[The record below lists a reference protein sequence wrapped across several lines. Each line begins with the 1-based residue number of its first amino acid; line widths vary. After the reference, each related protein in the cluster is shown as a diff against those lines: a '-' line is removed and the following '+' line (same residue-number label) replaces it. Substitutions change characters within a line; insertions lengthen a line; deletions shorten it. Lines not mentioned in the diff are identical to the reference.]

1 MKKLLACLGA
11 LTITT
16 SSASTILAC
25 NPGSISNKTKEDPV
39 VNPIFDKDGKIIKKL
54 TKWTVDN
61 PLLFNSTNYQ
71 SLKVEDLKQVITN
84 QLPLDKNYEV
94 VLDNETYQPINVSG
108 TEVNN
113 GKVNVS
119 VLHNGAAIA
128 ASDTK
133 QSVFTVN
140 FLTKEINDAKN
151 LWKNLN
157 EKTSGSISRL
167 TDLKLNF
174 NGAKM
179 PLKTILGLIPSLVNL
194 GKLPT
199 TIPTTFASADPNQKQ
214 WTEFTNQLTRLPAIG
229 DIMKITFDETFEV
242 ASRVKIKISGNVGD
256 IINALAPDLIHF
268 HNFLLSQKAESHNNL
283 ILSLIQYLFKKPT
296 DINNDGFTKINSQVK
311 HPITTNLDSIV
322 HNLFQP
328 WQTTTGESSKITAPF
343 KLAAMIKIPLWGWET
358 YQIKWDCGDIDLGN
372 KNINKMGKDLF
383 NQLLNHDLTK
393 DVFLKIDL
401 GSIIPT
407 IPVPIPLTKLVNSL
421 IPELLAQQGF
431 NNDEITNNN
440 LTILSGKSVF
450 EITKD
455 GKNWEV
461 ANNIDDILNETVKDV
476 RLKIENLKLKVTSKN
491 DPTISFETNDNMT
504 ATVMLDIGVNNILK

>member
-25 NPGSISNKTKEDPV
+25 NPGSTSNKTKKDPV
-39 VNPIFDKDGKIIKKL
+39 VNPIIDKDRKIIKKF
-54 TKWTVDN
+54 TKWTVDS
-61 PLLFNSTNYQ
+61 PLLFNSANYQ
-71 SLKVEDLKQVITN
+71 SLKVEDLKQIITN
-84 QLPLDKNYEV
+84 QLPMDKNYEV
-94 VLDNETYQPINVSG
+94 VLDNETYQPINVKG

-113 GKVNVS
+113 GSIDVS
-119 VLHNGAAIA
+119 ILHKGMAIA
-128 ASDTK
+128 DRETK

-151 LWKNLN
+151 FWRDLN
-157 EKTSGSISRL
+157 EKTPGSVSRL
-167 TDLKLNF
+167 TDFKLNF

-179 PLKTILGLIPSLVNL
+179 SLKTILGLIPSLVSL

-199 TIPTTFASADPNQKQ
+199 TIPNSFASEDPNQKQ

-229 DIMKITFDETFEV
+229 NIMKITFDETFEV

-268 HNFLLSQKAESHNNL
+268 HNFLLSQKSENHNNL
-283 ILSLIQYLFKKPT
+283 ILSLMQYLFKKPT

-311 HPITTNLDSIV
+311 HPITTNLDSII
-322 HNLFQP
+322 HNLFQS
-328 WQTTTGESSKITAPF
+328 WQTTTGESSKITEPF
-343 KLAAMIKIPLWGWET
+343 KLAAMIKIPIWGWET
-358 YQIKWDCGDIDLGN
+358 YQIKWDRGDIDLGN

-383 NQLLNHDLTK
+383 SQLLNHDLTK
-393 DVFLKIDL
+393 DVSLKIDL

-407 IPVPIPLTKLVNSL
+407 IPVSIPLTKLVNSL
-421 IPELLAQQGF
+421 IPELLVQPDF

-455 GKNWEV
+455 GKNWEA
-461 ANNIDDILNETVKDV
+461 ANNIGDILNEAVKDV

-491 DPTISFETNDNMT
+491 DSTVSFETNDNMT
-504 ATVMLDIGVNNILK
+504 TTVMLDIDLNSILK